1 MQTGI
6 PDTSPSVVE
15 LLTTLRAERFSL
27 RAWRQFLSN
36 SWIMSRTIA
45 RDNPQLTRSWL
56 RLTILLCM
64 LTLFILAAI
73 SSSEGIPTMLR
84 MLPGLV
90 ICLAWQQ
97 SDLFWHLSLNRDPQT
112 GELRQELGIAN
123 MLTALRGLA
132 ASILIARLVAGLS
145 TSSHLALTVFVAG
158 ILSDILDGEIARR
171 TDTRSRLGQIMDG
184 EVDATLY
191 LVLALVLIQNGRM
204 PGWVGLVL
212 LLRYL
217 VPILGAL
224 GSYLLFARPVRF
236 GSTPTGKCAGI
247 LQSLYFLALLLPHNR
262 LFLIQVIAMPLLV
275 LTIMLLIAAVSMQII
290 TNVRRGAGAW

>member
-1 MQTGI
+1 
-6 PDTSPSVVE
+6 
-15 LLTTLRAERFSL
+15 
-27 RAWRQFLSN
+27 
-36 SWIMSRTIA
+36 
-45 RDNPQLTRSWL
+45 
-56 RLTILLCM
+56 
-64 LTLFILAAI
+64 
-73 SSSEGIPTMLR
+73 MLR